1 MIGLLFIF
9 DDLIVMVMIKTLRKY
24 DYLLPLLAFILFF
37 LTQRNHFPFFLYA
50 IMMVIMG
57 LYFFPLKNLILEG
70 NLQLKEKNIDFLG
83 LFANFILATIL
94 ASSVLFLYKNDIG
107 SLDLS
112 IKILVFINFAFLV
125 YFYFKDD
132 DNNRS
137 LLHLCFTF
145 FATALVV

>member
-1 MIGLLFIF
+1 
-9 DDLIVMVMIKTLRKY
+9 
-24 DYLLPLLAFILFF
+24 
-37 LTQRNHFPFFLYA
+37 
-50 IMMVIMG
+50 MVIMG